1 MTQPIFAAVLAVVMK
16 QQKLT
21 GILALGV
28 ALTFGGSIIMAK
40 VRPAAAVL
48 ETRVLMIHW
57 PNTAVF
63 YNPALPV
70 SSALGCCQ
78 SRRDAWPWCWC

>member
-70 SSALGCCQ
+70 S
-78 SRRDAWPWCWC
+78 

>member
-48 ETRVLMIHW
+48 ETRVPMIHG

-63 YNPALPV
+63 YIPALPV
-70 SSALGCCQ
+70 SSALT
-78 SRRDAWPWCWC
+78 